1 MELTEELF
9 ERFLE
14 ENEKLR
20 LYKRYM
26 EEIFRTRKH
35 VLSKEME
42 EVMAQVSQIANGPEK
57 HFFPC
62 LTMQIFDLELCRT
75 KKEIL
80 WS

>member
-1 MELTEELF
+1 MEMTEELF

-20 LYKRYM
+20 LYKRFM

-42 EVMAQVSQIANGPEK
+42 EVMAQVSQIASGPEN
-57 HFFPC
+57 
-62 LTMQIFDLELCRT
+62 IFSMFNNADLRFGALRDE
-75 KKEIL
+75 EGIL